1 MFTTASMELLSVVVS
16 KDNIGKVTSRLV
28 ELGIFQP
35 VDIQKVEKE
44 LQPNP
49 LLVVDKESAQ
59 LQAFEAKLKEIS
71 RKLNL
76 TIVPSKNIENFSN
89 EKIKEIFENIDGK
102 ISSIIS
108 QKEELSTR
116 LQNSESTFSQIED
129 YFVFPVKRGSYYS
142 FLYVNIGEI
151 DSKSFLGLERSLKG
165 IPHLI
170 SPFKTHKNK
179 MCVLLIGLKK
189 DKAYFEKTLK
199 ELPWSNIELPQD
211 VEDFSKDA
219 EDRLKKEM
227 ETCKTQIAKLN
238 LQISEVANN
247 SFPDLSKI
255 SALICFKK
263 SLITAKK
270 YSYITDRTVILSG
283 WVLHEEKDRAIG
295 EIKKVAGVCY
305 IEKKRAEDLSVEKE
319 DVPVLLQNNAIF
331 KPFELLINSYGIPRY
346 GSVDPT
352 VFVAITFLFM
362 FGAMFGDL
370 GQGLSLAFA
379 GLFFR
384 KSKNA
389 VLKQAGALLMYCGL
403 SAAIFGIFYGTLFG
417 FEEIIKPLLVRP
429 MESINEV
436 FGASILFGIGVI
448 TLGVILNTVNAFRD
462 KDYLKAILDKTGLI
476 TGVVYWL
483 AIAYVSKMF
492 AAKTNIPVIYL
503 ILIAAGLFL
512 VFLKPIIEII
522 SGHKKEK
529 EAFFVIFME
538 GLVDILEIAMG
549 YLANTVS
556 FIRIAAFALAHA
568 GLFLAIF
575 ELSHTLKN
583 VGGGSLS
590 VLTII
595 FGNILII
602 LLEGMVV
609 GIQALR
615 LNYYEL
621 FSKFFMMGKQA
632 YKPLT
637 MEGR

>member
-1 MFTTASMELLSVVVS
+1 MVVS